1 MNKYQLYKQIR
12 QELAT
17 GCADELAAVTDLLQ
31 NGFTAI
37 GSPTASLDVGAQNSF
52 SSMSEAGR
60 IFREE
65 LADAVRLILERY
77 QRNLRK
83 EIVGLG
89 LPESGGQANPVVEA
103 NGRHAAG
110 PELDAPAHNKIAF
123 ALSA

>member
-31 NGFTAI
+31 SGVTMI
-37 GSPTASLDVGAQNSF
+37 SGPGSSVDVGAQNSF

-89 LPESGGQANPVVEA
+89 LPETGGQAN
-103 NGRHAAG
+103 
-110 PELDAPAHNKIAF
+110 APADAMGWRPGGSEAEAISHSKAVL
-123 ALSA
+123 AVTA